1 VDETDWTDIRASLAG
16 DDDAF
21 ARLVER
27 YEPQVARLMWRFSR
41 DRVQCEELIQDVFVE
56 AYLSL
61 KSYRG
66 DAPFLHWLRRIGT
79 RVGYRFWKKRAKDK
93 GRVPLSEVQGLA
105 GKPEET
111 DPALAGELLDALL
124 AQLRPADRLV
134 LTLEYL
140 EGCSMKEIAERTGWN
155 VAAVKMR
162 AHRARGKLKKIA
174 ERDRLLET
182 LPWTN

>member
-1 VDETDWTDIRASLAG
+1 MDDTDRTDIKASLAG

-41 DRVQCEELIQDVFVE
+41 DRDRCEELRQDVFVE
-56 AYLSL
+56 AYFSL
-61 KSYRG
+61 KRYRG

-79 RVGYRFWKKRAKDK
+79 RVGYRFWKKQAKDK
-93 GRVPLSEVQGLA
+93 ARVPLSEIDGLA
-105 GKPEET
+105 GRPEET
-111 DPALAGELLDALL
+111 DPAAAGEVLDALL
-124 AQLRPADRLV
+124 AQLPPADRLV

-140 EGCSMKEIAERTGWN
+140 EGCSMQEIAERTGWSIG
-155 VAAVKMR
+155 AVKMR
-162 AHRARGKLKKIA
+162 AHRARGKLRKVA
-174 ERDRLLET
+174 ERDRLLEA